1 MAKSAAELLAK
12 RKEARKKYLEENKNL
27 KLKKNWYPTT
37 NLKQHFKRKSKLPKP
52 THIQHALQPGQIVI
66 LLSGRFRG
74 KRVVYLKK
82 LDSGLLL
89 VTGPYKYNGVPLKR
103 VNAAY
108 VLPTN
113 TKLNVSGDVAKNVD
127 DKFFAKVKIERKKE
141 EDFFEDEK
149 KKKERI
155 TADRKKMQDEV
166 DINVKK
172 AVDEVPMLKEYLR
185 NRFALKNG
193 DKPHLMKF
201 SFNIYLILLN

>member
-1 MAKSAAELLAK
+1 MAKGLEK
-12 RKEARKKYLEENKNL
+12 RKESRKKHAEENKSL
-27 KLKKNWYPTT
+27 KLKKNWYPVSD
-37 NLKQHFKRKSKLPKP
+37 LKKHFQRKCKIPKAS
-52 THIQHALQPGQIVI
+52 HIAAPLTPGQVVI
-66 LLSGRFRG
+66 ILSGRFRG
-74 KRVVYLKK
+74 RRVVYLKK
-82 LDSGLLL
+82 LESNLLL
-89 VTGPYKYNGVPLKR
+89 VTGPYNYNGVPLKR

-113 TKLNVSGDVAKNVD
+113 TKLKVNAEVAKGVD
-127 DKFFAKVKIERKKE
+127 DKYFERLDIKREKE

-155 TADRKKMQDEV
+155 TGDRKKMQDEV

-172 AVDEVPMLKEYLR
+172 AVDEVPMMKEYLR

-201 SFNIYLILLN
+201 

>member
-37 NLKQHFKRKSKLPKP
+37 NLKQHFKRKSKSPKP

-82 LDSGLLL
+82 LQSGLLL
-89 VTGPYKYNGVPLKR
+89 VTGPYKLNGVPLKR
-103 VNAAY
+103 VNQAY
-108 VLPTN
+108 VLPTC
-113 TKLNVSGDVAKNVD
+113 TKVELADVAKDVTDELFKKVD
-127 DKFFAKVKIERKKE
+127 VKRENEK
-141 EDFFEDEK
+141 DFFEDPLVK
-149 KKKERI
+149 KGRI
-155 TADRKKMQDEV
+155 TDERKNAQIKV
-166 DINVKK
+166 DTEVKK
-172 AVDEVPMLKEYLR
+172 AVDAVPQLNKYLKF
-185 NRFALKNG
+185 RFALKNG

-201 SFNIYLILLN
+201 

>member
-82 LDSGLLL
+82 LQSGLLL
-89 VTGPYKYNGVPLKR
+89 VTGPYKLNGVPLKR
-103 VNAAY
+103 VNQAY
-108 VLPTN
+108 VLPTC
-113 TKLNVSGDVAKNVD
+113 TKVELADVAKDVTDELFKKVD
-127 DKFFAKVKIERKKE
+127 VKRENEK
-141 EDFFEDEK
+141 DFFEDPLVK
-149 KKKERI
+149 KGRI
-155 TADRKKMQDEV
+155 TDERKNAQIKV
-166 DINVKK
+166 DTEVKK
-172 AVDEVPMLKEYLR
+172 AVDAVPQLNKYLKF
-185 NRFALKNG
+185 RFALKNG

-201 SFNIYLILLN
+201 

>member
-82 LDSGLLL
+82 LQSGLLL
-89 VTGPYKYNGVPLKR
+89 VTGPYKLNGVPLKR
-103 VNAAY
+103 VNQAY
-108 VLPTN
+108 VLPTC
-113 TKLNVSGDVAKNVD
+113 TKVELADVAKDVTDDLFKRVD
-127 DKFFAKVKIERKKE
+127 VKRENEK
-141 EDFFEDEK
+141 DFFEEPAVK
-149 KKKERI
+149 KGRI
-155 TADRKKMQDEV
+155 TDDRKNAQIKV
-166 DINVKK
+166 DTEVKK
-172 AVDEVPMLKEYLR
+172 AVDAVPQLNKYLKF
-185 NRFALKNG
+185 RFALKNG

-201 SFNIYLILLN
+201 

>member
-82 LDSGLLL
+82 LQSGLLL
-89 VTGPYKYNGVPLKR
+89 VTGPYKLNGVPLKR
-103 VNAAY
+103 VNQAY
-108 VLPTN
+108 VLPTC
-113 TKLNVSGDVAKNVD
+113 TKVELADVAKDVTDDLFKRVD
-127 DKFFAKVKIERKKE
+127 VKRENEK
-141 EDFFEDEK
+141 DFFEDPAVK
-149 KKKERI
+149 KGRI
-155 TADRKKMQDEV
+155 TDDRKNAQIKV
-166 DINVKK
+166 DTEVKK
-172 AVDEVPMLKEYLR
+172 AVDAVPQLNKYLKF
-185 NRFALKNG
+185 RFALKNG

-201 SFNIYLILLN
+201 

>member
-37 NLKQHFKRKSKLPKP
+37 NLKQHFKRKSKLPKQ

-82 LDSGLLL
+82 LQSGLLL
-89 VTGPYKYNGVPLKR
+89 VTGPYKLNGVPLKR
-103 VNAAY
+103 VNQAY
-108 VLPTN
+108 VLPTC
-113 TKLNVSGDVAKNVD
+113 TKVELADVAKDVTDELFKKVD
-127 DKFFAKVKIERKKE
+127 VKRENEK
-141 EDFFEDEK
+141 DFFEDPLVK
-149 KKKERI
+149 KGRI
-155 TADRKKMQDEV
+155 TDERKNAQIKV
-166 DINVKK
+166 DTEVKK
-172 AVDEVPMLKEYLR
+172 AVDAVPQLNKYLKF
-185 NRFALKNG
+185 RFALKNG

-201 SFNIYLILLN
+201 